1 MAHFN
6 LVRYRNGDFVLSA
19 GSRIPVDVAMV
30 GSAICETG
38 NHASTSAVVGDLLID
53 AGNGMTVDA
62 A

>member
-1 MAHFN
+1 MPHFS

-19 GSRIPVDVAMV
+19 GSRIPVDAAMA
-30 GSAICETG
+30 GTAIPETG
-38 NHASTSAVVGDLLID
+38 AHSSNPMGIADLLID